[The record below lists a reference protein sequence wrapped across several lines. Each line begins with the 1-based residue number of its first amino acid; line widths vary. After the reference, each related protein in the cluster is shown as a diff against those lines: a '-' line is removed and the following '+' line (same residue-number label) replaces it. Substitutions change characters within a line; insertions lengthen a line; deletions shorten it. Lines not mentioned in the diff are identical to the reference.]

1 MLIPQSQG
9 PPPATTSQR
18 PSTNRDVQQ
27 AAQDLR
33 DAINN
38 NVQRELQ
45 AEAAREA
52 ARAAR
57 ADAQAAAQGRATVP
71 PTPGIHGI
79 DIIRGDRGGT
89 TIQFPP
95 GMGGPDQI
103 PPEAVD
109 ISIAFFITCAAV
121 IIGWPLSRAFARR
134 MDRRGASGQVPG
146 DTANQLTQLNQA
158 VDAIAVEVERISEGQ
173 RFTSRL
179 LSEQQRGQSI
189 PSSTGTGR

>member
-1 MLIPQSQG
+1 MRDMFIPQGTQG
-9 PPPATTSQR
+9 PATTSQR

-57 ADAQAAAQGRATVP
+57 ADAQAAAQGLP
-71 PTPGIHGI
+71 PTARIPGI
-79 DIIRGDRGGT
+79 DIVRGPGGGT

-95 GMGGPDQI
+95 GMGGPDRI

-109 ISIAFFITCAAV
+109 ISIAFFITCAAI

-146 DTANQLTQLNQA
+146 DIANQLTQLNQA

>member
-1 MLIPQSQG
+1 MRDMLMPQQG
-9 PPPATTSQR
+9 PATTSQR

-57 ADAQAAAQGRATVP
+57 ADAQAAAQGR
-71 PTPGIHGI
+71 PGIHGI

-146 DTANQLTQLNQA
+146 DIANQLTQLNQA

>member
-1 MLIPQSQG
+1 MLIPQGPQG
-9 PPPATTSQR
+9 PPPATTSQS

-57 ADAQAAAQGRATVP
+57 ADAQAAARGQPTVV
-71 PTPGIHGI
+71 
-79 DIIRGDRGGT
+79 IRGPAGAT
-89 TIQFPP
+89 TVQPPFP
-95 GMGGPDQI
+95 MGGPDGI

-146 DTANQLTQLNQA
+146 DIANQLTQLNQA